1 MKRDF
6 YVLKYT
12 EYSGYDCHGHI
23 ITSISWR
30 TFIEAAREC
39 IKLDQEPSNSSEK
52 GVSKFTL
59 PDVSKKKKP
68 FIVY

>member
-6 YVLKYT
+6 WVLKYT
-12 EYSGYDCHGHI
+12 QYSGYDCSGHL
-23 ITSISWR
+23 ITSIYWG

-39 IKLDQEPSNSSEK
+39 IKLDQEPRGSSERS
-52 GVSKFTL
+52 VSKFVL

-68 FIVY
+68 FMVH